1 MRQPLSSKVELY
13 ALPSADV
20 VGTVEPAL
28 SEVEGPVQAEQGSAR
43 AASQLARTTEVTVV
57 KRSTIAPTFYA
68 THDPI
73 SCLSASPKVERRQLK
88 YQFRINLIMNSP
100 QQPNKVQEKKV
111 YVCLSGLPL
120 SFHLEW
126 PFRKSTS
133 GADFWVLHA
142 DIALENSEGLHA
154 PVSVNLS
161 ATVYEVMTSLDP
173 KDIEAPVI
181 NALRKEVDRRQIE
194 FLKSGKRV
202 PVQFSSRYYDFKR
215 SKWVFGKATDEN
227 VALLVARK
235 VYWQTKVAGGPV
247 WVGDPTEA
255 LFLETSP
262 THLLEVAQKLRDQE
276 LLTLEGE
283 WASANASL
291 MAQAEKFEADMRA
304 ALAELEAEARLRKRL
319 TIQGRRTRPRS
330 CASVA

>member
-1 MRQPLSSKVELY
+1 MLIQASPGPSVPTRLSCKVELY
-13 ALPSADV
+13 AFPSAETLW
-20 VGTVEPAL
+20 GRSEPAL
-28 SEVEGPVQAEQGSAR
+28 SEVEGTRPGRAR
-43 AASQLARTTEVTVV
+43 LGWVCITIGKNHRGYRGRNKHGRPKFCHTHSNFLAA
-57 KRSTIAPTFYA
+57 
-68 THDPI
+68 
-73 SCLSASPKVERRQLK
+73 ASPKVERRQLK

-100 QQPNKVQEKKV
+100 QQADKVKEKKV

-142 DIALENSEGLHA
+142 DIGLENSEGLHA

-227 VALLVARK
+227 VSP
-235 VYWQTKVAGGPV
+235 AGG
-247 WVGDPTEA
+247 TQ
-255 LFLETSP
+255 S
-262 THLLEVAQKLRDQE
+262 LLADQSRRRAG
-276 LLTLEGE
+276 LDWRSHRSSVPGNL
-283 WASANASL
+283 AHSL
-291 MAQAEKFEADMRA
+291 D
-304 ALAELEAEARLRKRL
+304 
-319 TIQGRRTRPRS
+319 
-330 CASVA
+330 